1 MTPSSRLV
9 VGSTEVAMSSDVA
22 EIEAK
27 IRSLSFEDKAE
38 LLRVLISEL
47 DGPADADIES
57 AWLVEAQRRHR
68 EIAEGKVKP
77 VPAQRVFQNL
87 RARLKK

>member
-9 VGSTEVAMSSDVA
+9 VGSTEVTMSTDVA
-22 EIEAK
+22 EIEAR
-27 IRSLSFEDKAE
+27 IRSLSLEDKTE
-38 LLRVLISEL
+38 LIRSLISEL
-47 DGPADADIES
+47 DGPADADVES
-57 AWLVEAQRRHR
+57 AWLVEAQQRHR

-77 VPAQRVFQNL
+77 IPAQRVFQNL

>member
-1 MTPSSRLV
+1 M
-9 VGSTEVAMSSDVA
+9 STNVA

-27 IRSLSFEDKAE
+27 IRALSLEDKTE
-38 LLRVLISEL
+38 LIRSLISEL
-47 DGPADADIES
+47 DGPADADVES

-68 EIAEGKVKP
+68 EIVEGKVKP
-77 VPAQRVFQNL
+77 IPAQRVFQNL

>member
-1 MTPSSRLV
+1 
-9 VGSTEVAMSSDVA
+9 
-22 EIEAK
+22 
-27 IRSLSFEDKAE
+27 

>member
-1 MTPSSRLV
+1 
-9 VGSTEVAMSSDVA
+9 MSSDVA

-27 IRSLSFEDKAE
+27 IRSLSLEDNTE
-38 LLRVLISEL
+38 LILSLISDL

>member
-1 MTPSSRLV
+1 M
-9 VGSTEVAMSSDVA
+9 STNVA

-27 IRSLSFEDKAE
+27 IRSLSLEDKTE
-38 LLRVLISEL
+38 LIRSLIGEL
-47 DGPADADIES
+47 DGSADADVEH
-57 AWLVEAQRRHR
+57 AWLIEAQRRHS

-77 VPAQRVFQNL
+77 IPAQRVFQNL

>member
-47 DGPADADIES
+47 DGPADADVES
-57 AWLVEAQRRHR
+57 AWL
-68 EIAEGKVKP
+68 G
-77 VPAQRVFQNL
+77 FF
-87 RARLKK
+87 

>member
-1 MTPSSRLV
+1 
-9 VGSTEVAMSSDVA
+9 MSSNVA

-27 IRSLSFEDKAE
+27 ICSLTLEDKTE
-38 LLRVLISEL
+38 LIRFLIADL
-47 DGPADADIES
+47 DGPADADVES
-57 AWLVEAQRRHR
+57 AWVVEAQRRHR
-68 EIAEGKVKP
+68 EIVEGKVEP

>member
-1 MTPSSRLV
+1 M
-9 VGSTEVAMSSDVA
+9 STNVA

-27 IRSLSFEDKAE
+27 IRSLSLEDKTE
-38 LLRVLISEL
+38 LIRSLIAEL
-47 DGPADADIES
+47 DGRADANVDR
-57 AWLVEAQRRHR
+57 AWLIEAQRRHR

>member
-1 MTPSSRLV
+1 M
-9 VGSTEVAMSSDVA
+9 STNVA

-57 AWLVEAQRRHR
+57 AWVGEAQRRHR

-77 VPAQRVFQNL
+77 IPAQRVFQNL

>member
-1 MTPSSRLV
+1 
-9 VGSTEVAMSSDVA
+9 MSSDVA

>member
-1 MTPSSRLV
+1 M
-9 VGSTEVAMSSDVA
+9 STDVA

-27 IRSLSFEDKAE
+27 IRSLTLEDKTE
-38 LLRVLISEL
+38 LIRSLIADL
-47 DGPADADIES
+47 DGPADADVES

-68 EIAEGKVKP
+68 GIVEGKVEP